1 MPARSGGP
9 LPWVDGGIG
18 LLRHP
23 TAHFEKLRARHGDT
37 FVLDA
42 LGHRFFCVF
51 SPEGVRSLYA
61 QPEEEASFGLATY
74 TLIKAKVPI
83 ELLLGRRTHPKSLFG
98 NARVEGYLDTLH
110 DAVALE
116 IDRLGPAGRFEI
128 FAEMRRLGHRLG
140 LGSWCGAEAASPRYI
155 ERLIPLFDALDS
167 SESFVRP
174 ARTAV
179 TWATKKRAE
188 WKAMAGIES
197 ILGEI
202 LAERVGRPPA
212 GDFLDQIYAAYGD
225 LPETE
230 RVRETARDVI
240 VIHMG
245 SQSNLYAALAW
256 TMVNLVRHPDLLTRV
271 REGDDT
277 LLEQCANE
285 SIRMAQRSIT
295 MRQVLQPIEVDT
307 GHGVFELSPGTMLT
321 TMLSTTNTS
330 AAPGLENFDP
340 SHYEGRKLLPEVAVA
355 TKELVSTFGHGS
367 HSCPAARFSISAIRV
382 SMRLLLDH
390 YELIPE
396 FKEARPRAR
405 QIGGVARAAK
415 PCWVRYSP
423 LDSI

>member
-1 MPARSGGP
+1 
-9 LPWVDGGIG
+9 LPWVGGGIG